1 MDGQRPPGKEL
12 IMTRRPAPTR
22 TLSQQPNLDQLKRQA
37 KELLDAFRSGSAA
50 AAAEIH
56 THYHDAD
63 PATFALHD
71 AQLTLARAYGF
82 ESWPKLKA
90 FVDGATVR
98 RLIAAVQEGTLDD
111 VQALLSARPEL
122 AQMSTDNLHVL
133 HHAVLARAP
142 EMVRILME
150 HGATA
155 RQGVYPYRDA
165 TTAYA
170 LAQQSGSEEIVRII
184 EEEEG
189 KRRGSSGRMPGE
201 PSPLHRAAFALDRDL
216 VARLLDQ
223 GADPNDRAY
232 HDLTPIDAAAHRWYQ
247 TDTARAMDVIRLLLE
262 RGATMT
268 PAAAVVLGDVTWLVV
283 SHAPGQLT
291 NHIEDSGGL
300 VRIAVTHDRPEIL
313 TKLLDWGFDPDER
326 LRFTEGDENVAC
338 SWGMALQAA
347 VNLGRYEMAE
357 MLLRRGADPNAS
369 IYASGDP
376 VMSAYERGNERM
388 IALLERHGGIP
399 TAGTVGGRGSV
410 DLARR
415 ILAGDTPCRVEGGE
429 ASIAD
434 QLLSGAT
441 REGHAEIVR
450 LALERLDWRPDD
462 VRWFPMLEQTLRH
475 DSEASDHSWEDSP
488 HLACFRL
495 LLTRCNPNLR
505 GRPTDRQ
512 QFGLTT
518 LHNIVARGNLAP
530 AERVAFAT
538 AILDAGANLD
548 LRDNLL
554 KSTPLGWAC
563 RWGQMPLVQ
572 LFLERGADPV
582 EPDAEPWATPLA
594 WARRNG
600 HAAIEAELLRAG
612 R

>member
-1 MDGQRPPGKEL
+1 
-12 IMTRRPAPTR
+12 MTRRPAPTR
-22 TLSQQPNLDQLKRQA
+22 TLSDQPNLDQLKRQA
-37 KELLDAFRSGSAA
+37 KELLDGFRSGSAS

-56 THYHDAD
+56 THYRDAD

-82 ESWPKLKA
+82 ESWLKLKA

-98 RLIAAVQEGTLDD
+98 RLVQAIRDDKLDD
-111 VQALLSARPEL
+111 VRALLSARPEL
-122 AQMSTDNLHVL
+122 AQMSTDNLHML
-133 HHAVLARAP
+133 HHAVLTRAP
-142 EMVRILME
+142 RMVRILME
-150 HGATA
+150 HGASA

-165 TTAYA
+165 TTAYEIA
-170 LAQQSGSEEIVRII
+170 RQSGSGEIVRII

-189 KRRGSSGRMPGE
+189 KRRGPTGRMPHE
-201 PSPLHRAAFALDRDL
+201 PSPLHRAAFAFDRGE

-232 HDLTPIDAAAHRWYQ
+232 HGLTPIDAAAHRWYQ
-247 TDTARAMDVIRLLLE
+247 TDTARAVDVIRLLLA

-268 PAAAVVLGDVTWLVV
+268 PAAAVVLGDEDWLAA
-283 SHAPGQLT
+283 SHAAGQLS

-300 VRIAVTHDRPEIL
+300 VRIAVTHDRPEVL
-313 TKLLDWGFDPDER
+313 STLLDWGFDPNER
-326 LRFTEGDENVAC
+326 IRFTEGDEDPAF

-347 VNLGRYEMAE
+347 VNLGRYDMAE
-357 MLLRRGADPNAS
+357 MLLQRGADANAS

-376 VMSAYERGNERM
+376 VMSAYERGDAKM
-388 IALLERHGGIP
+388 IALLERHGGVP
-399 TAGTVGGRGSV
+399 TAGTVGATGSV
-410 DLARR
+410 NLARR
-415 ILAGDTPCRVEGGE
+415 ILAGEAPCRSEGDE
-429 ASIAD
+429 VSIAE

-441 REGHAEIVR
+441 REGHTEIVR
-450 LALERLDWRPDD
+450 LALEKLDWARDD
-462 VRWFPMLEQTLRH
+462 IRWFWMLEQTLRH
-475 DSEASDHSWEDSP
+475 DSEASDSSWADSP
-488 HLACFRL
+488 YLACFRL
-495 LLTRCNPNLR
+495 LLTRCDPDLR
-505 GRPTDRQ
+505 GRATDRQ
-512 QFGLTT
+512 QFGLTP

-530 AERVAFAT
+530 AERVAFART
-538 AILDAGANLD
+538 ILDAGARLD
-548 LRDNLL
+548 LRDNFL

-563 RWGQMPLVQ
+563 RWGQMPLVE

-600 HAAIEAELLRAG
+600 QAAIEAELRHAG

>member
-1 MDGQRPPGKEL
+1 
-12 IMTRRPAPTR
+12 MTRRPAPTR
-22 TLSQQPNLDQLKRQA
+22 TLSEHPNLDQLKRQA
-37 KELLDAFRSGSAA
+37 KELLDGFRSRSAS

-56 THYHDAD
+56 THYHDAN

-71 AQLTLARAYGF
+71 AQLALARAYGF

-98 RLIAAVQEGTLDD
+98 RLVQAIREGKLDD
-111 VQALLSARPEL
+111 VRALLSARPEL
-122 AQMSTDNLHVL
+122 AQMSTDNLHML
-133 HHAVLARAP
+133 HHAVLARSP
-142 EMVRILME
+142 EMVLILMQ
-150 HGATA
+150 HGASA

-165 TTAYA
+165 TTPYEIAR
-170 LAQQSGSEEIVRII
+170 QSGNGEIVRII

-189 KRRGSSGRMPGE
+189 KRRGPSGRMPHE
-201 PSPLHRAAFALDRDL
+201 PSPLHRAAFALDRGE

-223 GADPNDRAY
+223 GAEPNDRAY
-232 HDLTPIDAAAHRWYQ
+232 HDLTPVDAAAHRWYQ
-247 TDTARAMDVIRLLLE
+247 TDTAKAADVIRLLLD
-262 RGATMT
+262 RGAAMT
-268 PAAAVVLGDVTWLVV
+268 SAAAVVLGDEDWLAAT
-283 SHAPGQLT
+283 HAAGQLS

-300 VRIAVTHDRPEIL
+300 VRIAVTHDRL
-313 TKLLDWGFDPDER
+313 KVLARLLDWGFDPDER
-326 LRFTEGDENVAC
+326 IRFTESDEDVAF

-347 VNLGRYEMAE
+347 VNLGRYDMAE
-357 MLLRRGADPNAS
+357 MLLQRGADPNAS

-376 VMSAYERGNERM
+376 VMSAYERGDKKM

-399 TAGTVGGRGSV
+399 TAGTVGATGSLE
-410 DLARR
+410 LARR
-415 ILAGDTPCRVEGGE
+415 ILAGEVPCRIEGDD
-429 ASIAD
+429 ASIAE

-441 REGHAEIVR
+441 REGHTEIVR
-450 LALERLDWRPDD
+450 LALEKLDWPRDD
-462 VRWFPMLEQTLRH
+462 IRWFWALEQTLRH
-475 DSEASDHSWEDSP
+475 DSDASDRSWADSP
-488 HLACFRL
+488 HLASFRL
-495 LLTRCNPNLR
+495 LLTRCDPNLR
-505 GRPTDRQ
+505 GRATDRQ

-518 LHNIVARGNLAP
+518 LHNIVARGNLELD
-530 AERVAFAT
+530 ERVAFAR
-538 AILDAGANLD
+538 AILDAGARLD

-572 LFLERGADPV
+572 LFLERGADPI

>member
-1 MDGQRPPGKEL
+1 MDGLTPPGKEL

-22 TLSQQPNLDQLKRQA
+22 TLSEQPNLDQLKRQA

-50 AAAEIH
+50 AAAEVH
-56 THYHDAD
+56 THYRDAD
-63 PATFALHD
+63 PAAFALHD

-98 RLIAAVQEGTLDD
+98 RLVDAVREGRLDD
-111 VQALLSARPEL
+111 VRTLLSARPEL
-122 AQMSTDNLHVL
+122 AHMSTDNLHVL
-133 HHAVLARAP
+133 HHAVLGRAP
-142 EMVRILME
+142 EMVRILMQ
-150 HGATA
+150 HGANA
-155 RQGVYPYRDA
+155 RQGVYPHRDA
-165 TTAYA
+165 TTAYEIA
-170 LAQQSGSEEIVRII
+170 RQSGSEEIVRII
-184 EEEEG
+184 EDEES
-189 KRRGSSGRMPGE
+189 KRRGPSGRMPHE
-201 PSPLHRAAFALDRDL
+201 PSPLHRAAFALDRGE
-216 VARLLDQ
+216 VARQLDQ
-223 GADPNDRAY
+223 GANPNDRAY
-232 HDLTPIDAAAHRWYQ
+232 HDLTPLDAAAHRWYQ
-247 TDTARAMDVIRLLLE
+247 TDTARAVEVIRLLLD

-268 PAAAVVLGDVTWLVV
+268 PAAAVVLGDAEWLAA
-283 SHAPGQLT
+283 SHAAGQLS

-300 VRIAVTHDRPEIL
+300 VRMAVTHDRPEVL
-313 TKLLDWGFDPDER
+313 ARLLDWGFDPDER
-326 LRFTEGDENVAC
+326 IRFTEGDENPAF
-338 SWGMALQAA
+338 SWGMPLQAA
-347 VNLGRYEMAE
+347 VNLGRYDMAE
-357 MLLRRGADPNAS
+357 MLLKRRADPNAS

-376 VMSAYERGNERM
+376 VMSAYERGDKKM

-399 TAGTVGGRGSV
+399 TAGTVGATGSI

-415 ILAGDTPCRVEGGE
+415 ILDGRTPVRVEGDE
-429 ASIAD
+429 ASIAE

-441 REGHAEIVR
+441 REGHTEIVR
-450 LALERLDWRPDD
+450 LALERLDWPRDD
-462 VRWFPMLEQTLRH
+462 IRWFWMLEQTLRH
-475 DSEASDHSWEDSP
+475 DSDTSASSWADSP
-488 HLACFRL
+488 YLACFRL
-495 LLTRCNPNLR
+495 LLTRCDPNLR
-505 GRPTDRQ
+505 GRATDRQ

-538 AILDAGANLD
+538 AILDAGARLD

-594 WARRNG
+594 WASRSG
-600 HAAIEAELLRAG
+600 HAAIEAELRHAG
-612 R
+612 S